1 MQHIL
6 PIFSIYLVFFTS
18 SDATAVE
25 GLLQR
30 HASNQTNLYLTI
42 LGTTISAQTGRHSLW
57 ATIFKRQNLDK
68 ETNEGYCYGVT
79 KACSVFTLLKANFHP
94 DSFGRADTRIFLLCE
109 SRQPNMCQLKPH
121 VARNIRSTTRLW

>member
-57 ATIFKRQNLDK
+57 ATTIFKRQNLDK

-79 KACSVFTLLKANFHP
+79 KACSVFTLFKGNFHP
-94 DSFGRADTRIFLLCE
+94 DSFSTRIFLLCE
-109 SRQPNMCQLKPH
+109 SRQPNMCPFKTSCGKESSNH
-121 VARNIRSTTRLW
+121 D